1 MPDKQLLRLLG
12 EDKRYIYRA
21 VAWML
26 TGSLCSIGFT
36 ACLCYGLHLLLT
48 DAKASFYPLPF
59 VLGAV
64 CGAVRFLATTRAA
77 AVRDRLGRSV
87 KKSLRT
93 QLYAKLLRLGVRE
106 TKTVKMAGLTQLAT
120 EGIEQL
126 DLYYSSYLPQFF
138 YAMLSPLLL
147 FGICVFINWRVAA
160 VLLACVP
167 LIPVSIVAVSRFAK
181 RIFAKYWGKYTA
193 MGDVFLDSV
202 QGLKELKLFRADARR
217 QAYMNENAEEFR
229 KITMKVLVMQ
239 LASVTIMD
247 LVAFGGAG
255 IGAALAVA
263 GTQNG
268 GGIAAALFLVL
279 VAAEFF
285 LPLRAFGSAF
295 HVAMNGVSAGRMMLT
310 LLEEPEPAW
319 GEAQPCGGRLELEDV
334 HFSYAPGRETLHG
347 VSAVFP
353 ERGMTAIVGESGC
366 GKTTAAKLLTGA
378 LRPGSGRVLLDGKP
392 VESLDRQAYYASLA
406 HVSCETFLFHDTI
419 RANFL
424 LANPHA
430 AEEEMWRALALVR
443 LDGLV
448 RERGGL
454 DFVLNEDAADIS
466 GGQKQRLAL
475 AVNLTAPKR
484 IYIFDEATGNIDAE
498 SEGII
503 MEVIRS
509 LSTFAGVTVITHRL
523 ANVAAADSILY
534 MEDGRICE
542 RGDHASLMAQGGRYA
557 ALFCAQREL
566 EQGYLEL
573 IKEAQA

>member
-26 TGSLCSIGFT
+26 TGSLGSIGFT
-36 ACLCYGLHLLLT
+36 ACLCYGLQLLFVG
-48 DAKASFYPLPF
+48 AKASFYPLPF

-64 CGAVRFLATTRAA
+64 CAAVRFLATIRAA
-77 AVRDRLGRSV
+77 AMRDRLGRSV
-87 KKSLRT
+87 KKSLRA

-147 FGICVFINWRVAA
+147 FCICVFLNWRVAA

-181 RIFAKYWGKYTA
+181 RIFARYWGKYTA

-255 IGAALAVA
+255 IGAALAVS

-319 GEAQPCGGRLELEDV
+319 GKVQPCGGRLELEDV

-366 GKTTAAKLLTGA
+366 GKSTLLKLL
-378 LRPGSGRVLLDGKP
+378 LR
-392 VESLDRQAYYASLA
+392 
-406 HVSCETFLFHDTI
+406 F
-419 RANFL
+419 
-424 LANPHA
+424 
-430 AEEEMWRALALVR
+430 W
-443 LDGLV
+443 
-448 RERGGL
+448 ER
-454 DFVLNEDAADIS
+454 S
-466 GGQKQRLAL
+466 GGQICYNGTDLDEINTESLYQNVTMVSQSTYLFDATIAENLRVAKPDATDEELMAAL
-475 AVNLTAPKR
+475 RMAS
-484 IYIFDEATGNIDAE
+484 AE
-498 SEGII
+498 ELVQALPEG
-503 MEVIRS
+503 
-509 LSTFAGVTVITHRL
+509 LSTPAGLLGGRL
-523 ANVAAADSILY
+523 SMGERQRIGLARAFLSGCPLILLDEPTSNVDSINEGVILRALLKHRQGRTIILVSHRASTMAVADRVY
-534 MEDGRICE
+534 KMENGQME
-542 RGDHASLMAQGGRYA
+542 
-557 ALFCAQREL
+557 
-566 EQGYLEL
+566 EQA
-573 IKEAQA
+573 I

>member
-36 ACLCYGLHLLLT
+36 ACLCYGLHLLLI
-48 DAKASFYPLPF
+48 DARTLLPF
-59 VLGAV
+59 TLGAV
-64 CGAVRFLATTRAA
+64 CAAGRFLATIRAA

-87 KKSLRT
+87 KKSLRA

-202 QGLKELKLFRADARR
+202 QGLKELRLFRADARR

-255 IGAALAVA
+255 IGAALAVS

-295 HVAMNGVSAGRMMLT
+295 HVAMNGVSAGKLMLA
-310 LLEEPEPAW
+310 LLEETEPTW
-319 GEAQPCGGRLELEDV
+319 GEEQPCGGRLELEDV
-334 HFSYAPGRETLHG
+334 HFSYVPGRETLHG

-366 GKTTAAKLLTGA
+366 GKTTVAKLLTGA
-378 LRPGSGRVLLDGKP
+378 LRPDSGRVLLNGRP

-430 AEEEMWRALALVR
+430 TEEEMWRALALVR

-454 DFVLNEDAADIS
+454 DFMLNEDAADIS

-523 ANVAAADSILY
+523 ANVAAANSILY

-542 RGDHASLMAQGGRYA
+542 RGDHVSLMAQGGRYA

>member
-1 MPDKQLLRLLG
+1 
-12 EDKRYIYRA
+12 
-21 VAWML
+21 
-26 TGSLCSIGFT
+26 
-36 ACLCYGLHLLLT
+36 
-48 DAKASFYPLPF
+48 
-59 VLGAV
+59 
-64 CGAVRFLATTRAA
+64 
-77 AVRDRLGRSV
+77 
-87 KKSLRT
+87 
-93 QLYAKLLRLGVRE
+93 
-106 TKTVKMAGLTQLAT
+106 
-120 EGIEQL
+120 
-126 DLYYSSYLPQFF
+126 
-138 YAMLSPLLL
+138 MLSPLLL
-147 FGICVFINWRVAA
+147 FGICVFLNWRVAA

-295 HVAMNGVSAGRMMLT
+295 HVAMNGISAGRMMLT

-319 GEAQPCGGRLELEDV
+319 GEEQPCGGRLELEDV

-366 GKTTAAKLLTGA
+366 GKTTVAKLLTGA
-378 LRPGSGRVLLDGKP
+378 LRPDSGRVLLDGKP
-392 VESLDRQAYYASLA
+392 VESLDREAYYASLA

-419 RANFL
+419 RSNFL

-430 AEEEMWRALALVR
+430 TEEEMWRALAMVR
-443 LDGLV
+443 LDSLV

-542 RGDHASLMAQGGRYA
+542 RGDHPSLMARGGRYA

>member
-21 VAWML
+21 VVWML

-36 ACLCYGLHLLLT
+36 ACLCYGLHLLLI
-48 DAKASFYPLPF
+48 DAKASLYLLPF

-64 CGAVRFLATTRAA
+64 CAAVRFLATIRAA

-87 KKSLRT
+87 KKSLRA

-106 TKTVKMAGLTQLAT
+106 TKTVKLAGLTQLAT

-247 LVAFGGAG
+247 LVAFGG
-255 IGAALAVA
+255 
-263 GTQNG
+263 
-268 GGIAAALFLVL
+268 
-279 VAAEFF
+279 EFF

-310 LLEEPEPAW
+310 LLEEPDPAW

-353 ERGMTAIVGESGC
+353 DRGMTAIVGESGC

-509 LSTFAGVTVITHRL
+509 LCAFAGVTVITHRL
-523 ANVAAADSILY
+523 ANIAVADSILY

-542 RGDHASLMAQGGRYA
+542 RGGHASLMARGGRYA

>member
-12 EDKRYIYRA
+12 EDIRYIYRA

-26 TGSLCSIGFT
+26 TGSLGSIGFT

-59 VLGAV
+59 VLGVV
-64 CGAVRFLATTRAA
+64 CAAVRFLATIRAA
-77 AVRDRLGRSV
+77 VVRDRLGRSV

-255 IGAALAVA
+255 IGAALAVS

-319 GEAQPCGGRLELEDV
+319 GTVQPCGGRLELEDV

-366 GKTTAAKLLTGA
+366 GKTTVAK
-378 LRPGSGRVLLDGKP
+378 VLLDGKP

-424 LANPHA
+424 LTNPHA

-448 RERGGL
+448 QERGGL
-454 DFVLNEDAADIS
+454 DFVLNEDAVDIS
-466 GGQKQRLAL
+466 GGQKQRVAL
-475 AVNLTAPKR
+475 TVNLTAPKR
-484 IYIFDEATGNIDAE
+484 IYIFDEAAGNIDAE

-509 LSTFAGVTVITHRL
+509 LCAFAGVTVITHRL

-542 RGDHASLMAQGGRYA
+542 QGDHASLMARGGRYA

>member
-21 VAWML
+21 VVWML

-36 ACLCYGLHLLLT
+36 ACLCYGLHLLLI
-48 DAKASFYPLPF
+48 DAKASLYLLPF

-64 CGAVRFLATTRAA
+64 CAAVRFLATIRAA

-87 KKSLRT
+87 KKSLRA

-255 IGAALAVA
+255 IGAALAVS

-295 HVAMNGVSAGRMMLT
+295 HVAMNGVSAGKLMLA
-310 LLEEPEPAW
+310 LLDEPEPAW
-319 GEAQPCGGRLELEDV
+319 GEGQPCGGRLELEDV

-366 GKTTAAKLLTGA
+366 GKTTTLRMIAGFESPDEGEIYLGDEAINALTPNKRDTAMVFQSYALLPHYNVFDNVAYGLKLRKVPKDEIRERVMHILDLVELTGMEGRMTNQLSGGQQQRVSIARALVRNPAVILADEPTGA
-378 LRPGSGRVLLDGKP
+378 LDSHTGR
-392 VESLDRQAYYASLA
+392 
-406 HVSCETFLFHDTI
+406 
-419 RANFL
+419 
-424 LANPHA
+424 
-430 AEEEMWRALALVR
+430 
-443 LDGLV
+443 
-448 RERGGL
+448 
-454 DFVLNEDAADIS
+454 
-466 GGQKQRLAL
+466 
-475 AVNLTAPKR
+475 
-484 IYIFDEATGNIDAE
+484 
-498 SEGII
+498 
-503 MEVIRS
+503 EVIGMLQQLHRE
-509 LSTFAGVTVITHRL
+509 GHTVVLITHDNSIAVQAERIIRL
-523 ANVAAADSILY
+523 
-534 MEDGRICE
+534 EDGQVVYD
-542 RGDHASLMAQGGRYA
+542 GD
-557 ALFCAQREL
+557 
-566 EQGYLEL
+566 
-573 IKEAQA
+573 AQAPEAIVQPTLSGEAAQELSLIHI